1 MYKGSKYYKGK
12 ESMKKSVY
20 LLLMLLF
27 TITMMAQQK
36 INLAEELSTA
46 EKERAS
52 YWKPGMYDKSI
63 ESMKRV
69 YNMYLAADSVDKRS
83 NSGSFEDLNYN
94 IARAYSLLNQ
104 ADSAVA
110 YLQIYYNLI
119 YTTYSTYYRDI
130 NYYHL
135 NRDTDLDNIR
145 SNKKFQDLLVRFKEV
160 GWENILK
167 EYKTY
172 KAIDSK
178 LTPFIYVN
186 EDWEYLPQLKEK
198 YKLDSIAG
206 PGDDVSKIINLM
218 KWVHKTIRHD
228 GNSGEPVD
236 RHTDALIELSKNE
249 KRGLNC
255 WMLSTVLNEIYLAL
269 GFKSR
274 IVSCYPKG
282 DPSITHEWHVIV
294 EVFST
299 SKNKWIWID
308 PSFETYVK
316 DDKGNLLSIAEVR
329 EGLINGLPVF
339 AAPEINWNG
348 KPYEGGGDKYLHD
361 YMTKNLFRISIPLY
375 SIPAYEMSP
384 RKIRIYVELL
394 PEGYNL
400 RNVKFHEITGKYSST
415 IYTTDDKQFWTA
427 PDNK

>member
-1 MYKGSKYYKGK
+1 
-12 ESMKKSVY
+12 MKKSVY
-20 LLLMLLF
+20 LQFIFFFSL
-27 TITMMAQQK
+27 TIIAQQK
-36 INLAEELSTA
+36 INLDEEFSIA
-46 EKERAS
+46 EKERTS
-52 YWKPGMYDKSI
+52 YWKQDLFEKAI

-69 YNMYLAADSVDKRS
+69 YNVYSAADSVEKKK
-83 NSGSFEDLNYN
+83 NSGRFEELNYN

-104 ADSAVA
+104 PDSAEA
-110 YLQIYYNLI
+110 YLQKYYNLA

-145 SNKKFQDLLVRFKEV
+145 SNKNFQDLLVRFKEV
-160 GWENILK
+160 GWEKILK

-172 KAIDSK
+172 KAIGSK

-206 PGDDVSKIINLM
+206 PGDDVSKIIKLM
-218 KWVHKTIRHD
+218 KWVHITIRHN

-236 RHTDALIELSKNE
+236 RHADALIELSQKE
-249 KRGLNC
+249 KSGLNC
-255 WMLSTVLNEIYLAL
+255 WMLSTVLNEIYLAM

-299 SKNKWIWID
+299 SLNKWLWMD
-308 PSFETYVK
+308 PSFETYIK
-316 DDKGNLLSIAEVR
+316 DDKGNLLGIVEVR
-329 EGLINGLPVF
+329 ERLINGLSVF

-348 KPYEGGGDKYLHD
+348 RPYEGGSDRYLYD
-361 YMTKNLFRISIPLY
+361 YMIKNLFRISIPLY

-394 PEGYNL
+394 PEGYNP

-415 IYTTDDKQFWTA
+415 IYTTDDKQFWA
-427 PDNK
+427 GPDSK

>member
-1 MYKGSKYYKGK
+1 
-12 ESMKKSVY
+12 
-20 LLLMLLF
+20 
-27 TITMMAQQK
+27 MAQKK
-36 INLAEELSTA
+36 IDLSDEFYAA

-52 YWKPGMYDKSI
+52 YWKPGQYDRAI
-63 ESMKRV
+63 ESMKGA
-69 YNMYLAADSVDKRS
+69 YNVYLAADSADKRS
-83 NSGSFEDLNYN
+83 NSGRFEELNYK

-110 YLQIYYNLI
+110 YLKKYYDLA
-119 YTTYSTYYRDI
+119 YTTYSTYYREI
-130 NYYHL
+130 NFYHL
-135 NRDTDLDNIR
+135 KKDPDLDNIR
-145 SNKKFQDLLVRFKEV
+145 NNKEFQDLLVRFKEE
-160 GWENILK
+160 GWEKILK
-167 EYKTY
+167 KYRTY
-172 KAIDSK
+172 KAIESK
-178 LTPFIYVN
+178 LTHFIYVD

-206 PGDDVSKIINLM
+206 PGDDVSKLINLM

-228 GNSGEPVD
+228 GNSGEPED
-236 RHTDALIELSKNE
+236 RHADALIELSK
-249 KRGLNC
+249 KRRIGLNC
-255 WMLSTVLNEIYLAL
+255 WMLSTVLNEIYLAM

-299 SKNKWIWID
+299 SLNKWLWMD
-308 PSFETYVK
+308 PSLETYVK
-316 DDKGNLLSIAEVR
+316 DDKDNLLSIAEVR
-329 EGLINGLPVF
+329 ERLIYGLPVF

-348 KPYEGGGDKYLHD
+348 ESYEGGSDRYLYD

-375 SIPAYEMSP
+375 SIPAYEICP

-394 PEGYNL
+394 PEGYNP

-415 IYTTDDKQFWTA
+415 IYTTDDKQFWEA
-427 PDNK
+427 PDK

>member
-1 MYKGSKYYKGK
+1 
-12 ESMKKSVY
+12 
-20 LLLMLLF
+20 
-27 TITMMAQQK
+27 MAQK
-36 INLAEELSTA
+36 NINLSDEFDAV

-52 YWKPGMYDKSI
+52 YWKTGQYNRAI
-63 ESMKRV
+63 ELMKGA
-69 YNMYLAADSVDKRS
+69 YNVYLASESDYKKS
-83 NSGSFEDLNYN
+83 NSGRFEELNYN

-110 YLQIYYNLI
+110 YLKKYYDLA
-119 YTTYSTYYRDI
+119 YTTYSTYYREI

-135 NRDTDLDNIR
+135 KRNPDLDNIR
-145 SNKKFQDLLVRFKEV
+145 NDKEFKDLLVRFKEV
-160 GWENILK
+160 GWEKILK
-167 EYKTY
+167 EYRTY
-172 KAIDSK
+172 KAIESK
-178 LTPFIYVN
+178 LTHFIYVD
-186 EDWEYLPQLKEK
+186 EDWEDLPQLKEK

-206 PGDDVSKIINLM
+206 PGDDVSKLINLM
-218 KWVHKTIRHD
+218 QWVHKTIRHD
-228 GNSGEPVD
+228 GNSGEPED
-236 RHTDALIELSKNE
+236 RHADALIELSKKE

-255 WMLSTVLNEIYLAL
+255 WMISTVLNEVYLAM

-299 SKNKWIWID
+299 SLNKWLWMD
-308 PSFETYVK
+308 PSLETYVK
-316 DDKGNLLSIAEVR
+316 DDKDNLLNIAEVR
-329 EGLINGLPVF
+329 ERLIYGLPVF

-348 KPYEGGGDKYLHD
+348 EPYEGGSDRYLYD

-375 SIPAYEMSP
+375 SIPAYEMYP

-394 PEGYNL
+394 PEGYNP

-415 IYTTDDKQFWTA
+415 IYTTDDEQFWVA
-427 PDNK
+427 PDK